1 VGDRVASLRGVA
13 AVFRSFFFGFPFPS
27 LPRKLRLADPSDSQG
42 GAAMKRIT
50 IPRRLGHELDAGAD
64 DCLAYVIWA
73 GIPAHLGRAEPGAT
87 YFGSKTSLF
96 IVIEMCLSE

>member
-1 VGDRVASLRGVA
+1 
-13 AVFRSFFFGFPFPS
+13 
-27 LPRKLRLADPSDSQG
+27 
-42 GAAMKRIT
+42 MKRIT